1 MQIQSN
7 NHTSFDKQSIQ
18 SLTSRPTKF
27 NLSENNINAMDM
39 GMDVDSGNQ
48 ISAFFLLSSTL
59 YKEPYRAIIRELV
72 SNAIDASKQLPI
84 EEQKD
89 VILHIPSNI
98 SNQEF
103 YVQDFGIGMSL
114 EQVIN
119 IYGNYFASNKQNDAN
134 SIGGFGLGGKTPFI
148 YVKNKPDGFKLETT
162 SPEDGVRRTFVF
174 KMLQNEHG
182 SLKPIYYY
190 LDNLDEVDSQIKGTK
205 VSFKLDDEKDIAL
218 FTESIGDI
226 LFSMYPIQ
234 FKGIFELDD
243 VFNNVLQ
250 KIEMRTKN
258 LFLTHYHYIKE
269 KIANKELIKFND
281 DFSYIDYPIPNKN
294 SCSKIHLLLG
304 NIYYQYSLDKQ
315 GGIKALLTKLHRMN
329 NDISSLNPD
338 YTVFTQFPFIQSNC
352 NGKITFSLSREHIQK
367 NEDNDQIMQDLVV
380 EHLQNQVVKVNKLL
394 INEINKKFSEIKN
407 IFSNIKKLEDKKI
420 KDYNHLWL
428 KYDFYHRI
436 DLLKTINS
444 KYSHSLLSKDDLS
457 YLDNMFKELHEIFS
471 DLRSCYYKEKLNIG
485 CSLLFIF
492 EHPKQYKVHFFI
504 LDDVEKKCKQGSMH
518 FCKLIKNFKT
528 NDNYKIHYELVI
540 STKQYNILKEYN
552 YPFEYEPVF
561 LNEVAQEFL
570 DKIEEEKKQLEIKRL
585 EEEKALQEKQD
596 LLQKQKL
603 LKRQEQK
610 IQQLNDKPKL
620 VENESNGFYL
630 IQFEEMFSKNI
641 TKKTDNS
648 ISVSKHSEK
657 MIQLE
662 PIALP
667 KTIKLD
673 ITTINNPILE
683 KNVQFLIDMEMLR
696 FNKNKV
702 LINQAFLK
710 DTNNFFQN
718 LSFKTKNNLLK
729 SVDVFKPISNII
741 QFQFVDDDK
750 FNHLH
755 ELDFLQ
761 YILNSINERL
771 VQLYQKLDDDFHYY
785 MRDGFKDI
793 LNNKWQVCH
802 NLFSPFT
809 NISEAYYSVIIDDIL
824 HKKINKHM
832 DNLIDKYFKKVN
844 TINKRHI
851 LIRSLGIFDDL
862 RYHHQKFNLPF
873 VNWYN
878 YEPDFFYE
886 TAGCVYDQIE
896 SVYERK
902 DVDKQ
907 GLKYSKDFYQEHIKP
922 ILEQY

>member
-7 NHTSFDKQSIQ
+7 NQTSSDNQP
-18 SLTSRPTKF
+18 LTSRPTNF
-27 NLSENNINAMDM
+27 NLSENNINAIDM

-174 KMLQNEHG
+174 KMLQNKHG

-205 VSFKLDDEKDIAL
+205 VSFKLNDEKDIAL
-218 FTESIGDI
+218 FAESIGDI

-269 KIANKELIKFND
+269 KITNKELIKFND

-338 YTVFTQFPFIQSNC
+338 HTVSTQFPFIQSDC

-367 NEDNDQIMQDLVV
+367 NENNDKIIQELVV
-380 EHLQNQVVKVNKLL
+380 KHLQSQVVKLNELL
-394 INEINKKFSEIKN
+394 VSEAN
-407 IFSNIKKLEDKKI
+407 NYFSNIKKLYDNKTN
-420 KDYNHLWL
+420 DFNNLLL
-428 KYDFYHRI
+428 KYDLYNRI
-436 DLLKTINS
+436 LLLSRVADN
-444 KYSHSLLSKDDLS
+444 YSLLSEDDVFTLTNIFQDL
-457 YLDNMFKELHEIFS
+457 YEIVC
-471 DLRSCYYKEKLNIG
+471 DLKHCY
-485 CSLLFIF
+485 S
-492 EHPKQYKVHFFI
+492 KQYLYENGEGEYPLRAMLEKSKQEKTAFYI
-504 LDDVEKKCKQGSMH
+504 LDDVENKCKQGGRK
-518 FCKLIKNFKT
+518 FQTFIENF
-528 NDNYKIHYELVI
+528 NVSENHGVRYNFVI
-540 STKQYNILKEYN
+540 STKQYKILKEYN
-552 YPFEYEPVF
+552 FPFKYQPVS
-561 LNEVAQEFL
+561 LNEVAQSFL
-570 DKIEEEKKQLEIKRL
+570 DEIEEEKKQLKIKRI
-585 EEEKALQEKQD
+585 EEEKAIKEKKD
-596 LLQKQKL
+596 LLQKQRQ

-620 VENESNGFYL
+620 LENESNGFYL

-641 TKKTDNS
+641 TIKTDNS
-648 ISVSKHSEK
+648 VSVSKHSEK
-657 MIQLE
+657 IIQLE
-662 PIALP
+662 PITLP

-673 ITTINNPILE
+673 ITAINNPILE

-702 LINQAFLK
+702 LINQSFLK
-710 DTNNFFQN
+710 NTNNFFQT

-755 ELDFLQ
+755 ELDLLQ

-771 VQLYQKLDDDFHYY
+771 VQLYQQLDDDFHFY

-809 NISEAYYSVIIDDIL
+809 SISEAYYSVIIDNIL
-824 HKKINKHM
+824 HNKINKYM
-832 DNLIDKYFKKVN
+832 DNLIDEYFKKVN
-844 TINKRHI
+844 TINKRYI
-851 LIRSLGIFDDL
+851 LIKSLSIFEDL
-862 RYHHQKFNLPF
+862 IYHHQKLNLPF

-878 YEPDFFYE
+878 GEPDFFYE
-886 TAGCVYDQIE
+886 KAGCIYDQIK
-896 SVYERK
+896 SLYEKK
-902 DVDKQ
+902 DIDKQ
-907 GLKYSKDFYQEHIKP
+907 GLKYSKDFYQEYIKP

>member
-7 NHTSFDKQSIQ
+7 NQTSSGNQFAQS
-18 SLTSRPTKF
+18 TPTNF

-89 VILHIPSNI
+89 VVLHVPSNI

-148 YVKNKPDGFKLETT
+148 YVKDKTDGFKLETT
-162 SPEDGVRRTFVF
+162 SPEDGIRRTFVF

-182 SLKPIYYY
+182 GAGLKPIYYY
-190 LDNLDEVDSQIKGTK
+190 LDNLDEANSPIKGTK

-218 FTESIGDI
+218 FAESIGDI
-226 LFSMYPIQ
+226 LFSIYPIQ

-250 KIEMRTKN
+250 NIENRTKN
-258 LFLTHYHYIKE
+258 SFLTYYHYIKE
-269 KIANKELIKFND
+269 KITNKELIKFND
-281 DFSYIDYPIPNKN
+281 DFSYINYPIPNKN

-315 GGIKALLTKLHRMN
+315 GGIKTLLTKLHRMN
-329 NDISSLNPD
+329 NDILLFNPNH
-338 YTVFTQFPFIQSNC
+338 TTSTQFPFIQSDC

-367 NEDNDQIMQDLVV
+367 NENNDQIIQDLVV
-380 EHLQNQVVKVNKLL
+380 EHLKNQVVKVNELL
-394 INEINKKFSEIKN
+394 INEINKHVLDIKN
-407 IFSNIKKLEDKKI
+407 LYSNKS
-420 KDYNHLWL
+420 KDFDNLLL
-428 KYDFYHRI
+428 KYDLYNRI

-444 KYSHSLLSKDDLS
+444 RYSHRLLSKDDLAC
-457 YLDNMFKELHEIFS
+457 LDNMFQELHKIFS
-471 DLRSCYYKEKLNIG
+471 DLRSCYYKEELNRG
-485 CSLLFIF
+485 CSLWFIF
-492 EHPKQYKVHFFI
+492 EHPKQYKLHFFI

-552 YPFEYEPVF
+552 YPFEYEPVL
-561 LNEVAQEFL
+561 LNEIAQEFL

-585 EEEKALQEKQD
+585 EEEKALKEKQD
-596 LLQKQKL
+596 LIEKQKL
-603 LKRQEQK
+603 LKRQERK

-620 VENESNGFYL
+620 LENESNGFYL

-641 TKKTDNS
+641 TIKTDNS

-662 PIALP
+662 PIVLP

-673 ITTINNPILE
+673 ITIINNPVLE
-683 KNVQFLIDMEMLR
+683 KNVKFLIDMEMLR

-702 LINQAFLK
+702 LINEAFLK
-710 DTNNFFQN
+710 DTNNFFQQ

-755 ELDFLQ
+755 ELDLLQ

-771 VQLYQKLDDDFHYY
+771 VQLYQQLDDDFHYY

-793 LNNKWQVCH
+793 LYCKQWEMCNY
-802 NLFSPFT
+802 LFAPFT
-809 NISEAYYSVIIDDIL
+809 DISAAYYSIIIDNIL
-824 HKKINKHM
+824 HKKINEYL
-832 DNLIDKYFKKVN
+832 DNLINEYFKKVN
-844 TINKRHI
+844 TINKRHM
-851 LIRSLGIFDDL
+851 LIRSLSVFDDL
-862 RYHHQKFNLPF
+862 IYHHQKFNLPF
-873 VNWYN
+873 VDWYN
-878 YEPDFFYE
+878 IDQNFFNDNL
-886 TAGCVYDQIE
+886 GCVYDQIE
-896 SVYERK
+896 LIYERK

>member
-7 NHTSFDKQSIQ
+7 NQTSSGNQSVQ
-18 SLTSRPTKF
+18 SLAFRPTNF

-89 VILHIPSNI
+89 VVLHVPSNI

-148 YVKNKPDGFKLETT
+148 YVKDKLDGFKLETT

-182 SLKPIYYY
+182 GLKPIYYY
-190 LDNLDEVDSQIKGTK
+190 LDNLDEANSPTKGTK

-218 FTESIGDI
+218 FAESIGDI
-226 LFSMYPIQ
+226 LFSIYPIQ
-234 FKGIFELDD
+234 FKGIFELDG

-250 KIEMRTKN
+250 NIENRTKN
-258 LFLTHYHYIKE
+258 SFLTYYHYIKE

-281 DFSYIDYPIPNKN
+281 DFSYINYLIPNKN
-294 SCSKIHLLLG
+294 SCSQIHLLLG

-315 GGIKALLTKLHRMN
+315 GGIKTLLPKLNRMN
-329 NDISSLNPD
+329 NDILLFNPNH
-338 YTVFTQFPFIQSNC
+338 TVATQFPFIQSDC

-367 NEDNDQIMQDLVV
+367 NENNDQIIQDFVV
-380 EHLQNQVVKVNKLL
+380 EHLKNQVVKVNELL
-394 INEINKKFSEIKN
+394 INEINKHVLDIKN
-407 IFSNIKKLEDKKI
+407 LYDNKS
-420 KDYNHLWL
+420 KDFDNLLL
-428 KYDFYHRI
+428 KYDLYNRI
-436 DLLKTINS
+436 NLLKTINS
-444 KYSHSLLSKDDLS
+444 RYSHSLLSKDDLS
-457 YLDNMFKELHEIFS
+457 CLDNMFKELHEIFS
-471 DLRSCYYKEKLNIG
+471 NLRSCYYKEKLNIG
-485 CSLLFIF
+485 CSLWFIF
-492 EHPKQYKVHFFI
+492 EQPKQYKVHFFI

-528 NDNYKIHYELVI
+528 NDNYNIHYELVI

-552 YPFEYEPVF
+552 YPFEYEPVL
-561 LNEVAQEFL
+561 LNEIAQEFL

-585 EEEKALQEKQD
+585 EEEKTLKEKQD
-596 LLQKQKL
+596 LIEKQKL

-662 PIALP
+662 PIVLP

-673 ITTINNPILE
+673 ITTINNPVLE
-683 KNVQFLIDMEMLR
+683 KNIQFLIDMEMLR

-710 DTNNFFQN
+710 YTNNFFQQ
-718 LSFKTKNNLLK
+718 LSFKTKNNLLT

-771 VQLYQKLDDDFHYY
+771 VQLYQKLDDDFYFY

-793 LNNKWQVCH
+793 LNNKWQVCY

-809 NISEAYYSVIIDDIL
+809 SISEAYYSVIIDDIL
-824 HKKINKHM
+824 HKKINKQI

-851 LIRSLGIFDDL
+851 LIKSLSIFEDL
-862 RYHHQKFNLPF
+862 IYHHQKLNLPF
-873 VNWYN
+873 VNRYN

-886 TAGCVYDQIE
+886 NAGCVYDQIE

>member
-1 MQIQSN
+1 MQIQFN
-7 NHTSFDKQSIQ
+7 NQTSSGSQ
-18 SLTSRPTKF
+18 SLKSAPTNF

-89 VILHIPSNI
+89 VVLHIPSNI

-103 YVQDFGIGMSL
+103 YIQDFGIGMSL

-119 IYGNYFASNKQNDAN
+119 IYGNYFASNKQNDVD

-182 SLKPIYYY
+182 GLKPIYYY
-190 LDNLDEVDSQIKGTK
+190 LDNLDEVDSPTKGTK

-218 FTESIGDI
+218 FAESIGDI

-315 GGIKALLTKLHRMN
+315 GGIKTLLTKLHRMN
-329 NDISSLNPD
+329 NDISSLNPEH
-338 YTVFTQFPFIQSNC
+338 TVFTQFPFIQSDC
-352 NGKITFSLSREHIQK
+352 NGKITFSLSREYIQK
-367 NEDNDQIMQDLVV
+367 NESNNQIIQDLVV
-380 EHLQNQVVKVNKLL
+380 EHLKNQVVKINELL
-394 INEINKKFSEIKN
+394 ISEINKHVLDIKN
-407 IFSNIKKLEDKKI
+407 LYDNKS
-420 KDYNHLWL
+420 KDFDTLLL
-428 KYDFYHRI
+428 KYDLYNRI
-436 DLLKTINS
+436 QSLKVINN
-444 KYSHSLLSKDDLS
+444 KYNQSLLSEDDL
-457 YLDNMFKELHEIFS
+457 YCLDNIFKELYEIFS
-471 DLRSCYYKEKLNIG
+471 ISMTCYSKECLNRDEIY
-485 CSLLFIF
+485 CNLWWFVDKSNQDKI
-492 EHPKQYKVHFFI
+492 QFFI
-504 LDDVEKKCKQGSMH
+504 LDDIENKCKHGGMS
-518 FCKLIKNFKT
+518 FYNFIKDFNASVKT
-528 NDNYKIHYELVI
+528 KPCDERVI
-540 STKQYNILKEYN
+540 STKQYNLLKEYN
-552 YPFEYEPVF
+552 YPFKYEPVL
-561 LNEVAQEFL
+561 LNEVAQEFS
-570 DKIEEEKKQLEIKRL
+570 DKIEKEKKKL
-585 EEEKALQEKQD
+585 EKALKEKKD
-596 LLQKQKL
+596 LIEKQKL

-620 VENESNGFYL
+620 LKNESNGFYL

-641 TKKTDNS
+641 TIKTDNS
-648 ISVSKHSEK
+648 VSVSKYSEK
-657 MIQLE
+657 TVQLE
-662 PIALP
+662 PIILP

-673 ITTINNPILE
+673 INAINNPILE
-683 KNVQFLIDMEMLR
+683 KNIQFLIDMEMLR

-702 LINQAFLK
+702 LINEAFLK

-741 QFQFVDDDK
+741 QFKFVDDDK
-750 FNHLH
+750 FNNLN
-755 ELDFLQ
+755 ELDLLQ
-761 YILNSINERL
+761 YILNSVNSCL
-771 VQLYQKLDDDFHYY
+771 VQLYQQLDDDFHYY

-793 LNNKWQVCH
+793 LNSKRWQVC
-802 NLFSPFT
+802 NELFVPFT
-809 NISEAYYSVIIDDIL
+809 GIAEVYYLVIIDNIL
-824 HKKINKHM
+824 HKKVNEYL
-832 DNLIDKYFKKVN
+832 DNLIDEYFTKIN
-844 TINKRHI
+844 TLDKRHM
-851 LIRSLGIFDDL
+851 LIRSLSIFEDL

-878 YEPDFFYE
+878 GESDFFKDNI
-886 TAGCVYDQIE
+886 GCVCDQIE
-896 SVYERK
+896 SVYNRK
-902 DVDKQ
+902 DIDKQ

>member
-7 NHTSFDKQSIQ
+7 NQTSSSNQSVQ
-18 SLTSRPTKF
+18 SLTFRPTNF

-39 GMDVDSGNQ
+39 GMDVNNGNQ

-59 YKEPYRAIIRELV
+59 YKDPYRAIIRELV

-89 VILHIPSNI
+89 VVLHIPSNI

-148 YVKNKPDGFKLETT
+148 YVKNKTDGFKLETT
-162 SPEDGVRRTFVF
+162 SPKDGIRRTFVF

-182 SLKPIYYY
+182 GLKPIYYY
-190 LDNLDEVDSQIKGTK
+190 LDNLDEVNSPTKGTK
-205 VSFKLDDEKDIAL
+205 VSFKLDDEKDITL
-218 FTESIGDI
+218 FAESIGDI

-243 VFNNVLQ
+243 VFNDVLQ

-281 DFSYIDYPIPNKN
+281 DFSYIDYSIPNKN

-315 GGIKALLTKLHRMN
+315 GGIKTLLTKLSQRN
-329 NDISSLNPD
+329 YDIKLLNPD
-338 YTVFTQFPFIQSNC
+338 YIVSTHFPFIQSDC
-352 NGKITFSLSREHIQK
+352 NGKITFSLSREYIQK
-367 NEDNDQIMQDLVV
+367 NESNDQIIQELVV
-380 EHLQNQVVKVNKLL
+380 QHLRGQVVKLNELL
-394 INEINKKFSEIKN
+394 VSEINKHVLD
-407 IFSNIKKLEDKKI
+407 IKKLYINKS
-420 KDYNHLWL
+420 KDFDNLL
-428 KYDFYHRI
+428 SKYDLYHRI

-444 KYSHSLLSKDDLS
+444 KYSHGLLSKDDLS

-471 DLRSCYYKEKLNIG
+471 NLHTCYYKDLDDIEY
-485 CSLLFIF
+485 SLWSIF
-492 EHPKQYKVHFFI
+492 ESPKQYKLHFFI
-504 LDDVEKKCKQGSMH
+504 LDNVEKKCKQGSVQ
-518 FCKLIKNFKT
+518 FCKLIKNFNT
-528 NDNYKIHYELVI
+528 NNNYDVHYELVI
-540 STKQYNILKEYN
+540 STKQYNMLKEYN
-552 YPFEYEPVF
+552 FPFEYEPVF

-570 DKIEEEKKQLEIKRL
+570 DKIE
-585 EEEKALQEKQD
+585 KALKEKQD
-596 LLQKQKL
+596 LIEKQKL

-620 VENESNGFYL
+620 LENESNGFYL

-702 LINQAFLK
+702 LINQVFLK
-710 DTNNFFQN
+710 DTNNFFQQ
-718 LSFKTKNNLLK
+718 LSFKTKNNLLT

-809 NISEAYYSVIIDDIL
+809 SISEAYYSVIIDDIL
-824 HKKINKHM
+824 HKKINKQI

-851 LIRSLGIFDDL
+851 LIKSLSIFENL
-862 RYHHQKFNLPF
+862 IYHHQKFNLPF

-878 YEPDFFYE
+878 GEPDFFYE
-886 TAGCVYDQIE
+886 TAGCVYDQIK
-896 SVYERK
+896 SAYEQK

-907 GLKYSKDFYQEHIKP
+907 GVRYSKDFYQEYIKP
-922 ILEQY
+922 ILENY

>member
-1 MQIQSN
+1 MEMQSN
-7 NHTSFDKQSIQ
+7 NQASFDKQSIQ
-18 SLTSRPTKF
+18 SLMSRPTNF

-84 EEQKD
+84 EKQKD

-119 IYGNYFASNKQNDAN
+119 IYGNYFASNKQNDVN

-182 SLKPIYYY
+182 GLKPIYYY
-190 LDNLDEVDSQIKGTK
+190 LDNLDEVDSPTKGTK
-205 VSFKLDDEKDIAL
+205 VSFKLDDKKDIAL
-218 FTESIGDI
+218 FAESIGDI

-250 KIEMRTKN
+250 KIEIRTKN
-258 LFLTHYHYIKE
+258 LFLTHYRYIKE

-281 DFSYIDYPIPNKN
+281 DFSYIDYPITNKN

-304 NIYYQYSLDKQ
+304 NIYYQYSLNKQ
-315 GGIKALLTKLHRMN
+315 GGIKTLLTKLHRMN

-338 YTVFTQFPFIQSNC
+338 HTVSTQFPFIQSDC
-352 NGKITFSLSREHIQK
+352 NGKITFSLSREYIQK
-367 NEDNDQIMQDLVV
+367 NENNDKIIQDLVV
-380 EHLQNQVVKVNKLL
+380 EHLQNQVVKVNELL
-394 INEINKKFSEIKN
+394 INEINKHVLNIKN
-407 IFSNIKKLEDKKI
+407 LYDNKS
-420 KDYNHLWL
+420 KDFDNLLL
-428 KYDFYHRI
+428 KYDLYNRI
-436 DLLKTINS
+436 NLLKTINS
-444 KYSHSLLSKDDLS
+444 KYSYSLLSNDDLS
-457 YLDNMFKELHEIFS
+457 CLDNMFKELHEIFS
-471 DLRSCYYKEKLNIG
+471 NLRAYYYKEDLDIG
-485 CSLLFIF
+485 YNLWYIC
-492 EHPKQYKVHFFI
+492 EEPKQYKLHFFI
-504 LDDVEKKCKQGSMH
+504 LDDIEKKFKKVSSQ
-518 FCKLIKNFKT
+518 FCKMINNFNT
-528 NDNYKIHYELVI
+528 NNNYYVHYEVVI

-561 LNEVAQEFL
+561 LNKVAQEFL
-570 DKIEEEKKQLEIKRL
+570 DKIEEEKKQLKIKRL
-585 EEEKALQEKQD
+585 EEEKALKEKQD
-596 LLQKQKL
+596 LLQKQKS

-610 IQQLNDKPKL
+610 IQRLNDKPKL
-620 VENESNGFYL
+620 LENESNGFYL
-630 IQFEEMFSKNI
+630 IQFEEMFGKNI
-641 TKKTDNS
+641 TIKTDNS
-648 ISVSKHSEK
+648 VSVSKHSEK
-657 MIQLE
+657 IIQLE
-662 PIALP
+662 PITLP

-673 ITTINNPILE
+673 ITAINNPILE

-702 LINQAFLK
+702 LINEAFLK
-710 DTNNFFQN
+710 DTNNFFQQ

-755 ELDFLQ
+755 ELDLLQ
-761 YILNSINERL
+761 YILNSINKCL
-771 VQLYQKLDDDFHYY
+771 VQLYQQLDDDFHYY

-793 LNNKWQVCH
+793 LNGKKWQVC
-802 NLFSPFT
+802 NELFAPFT
-809 NISEAYYSVIIDDIL
+809 SITEAYYLVIIDNIL
-824 HKKINKHM
+824 HKKMNEYL
-832 DNLIDKYFKKVN
+832 DNLIDEYFKKVN
-844 TINKRHI
+844 TINKRYM
-851 LIRSLGIFDDL
+851 LIRSLSIFEDL
-862 RYHHQKFNLPF
+862 RYHHQKFNIPF

-878 YEPDFFYE
+878 GEPDFFYDNI
-886 TAGCVYDQIE
+886 GCVYDQIE

-902 DVDKQ
+902 DIDKQ
-907 GLKYSKDFYQEHIKP
+907 GLKYSKDFYQENIKP
-922 ILEQY
+922 IFEDY

>member
-1 MQIQSN
+1 M
-7 NHTSFDKQSIQ
+7 
-18 SLTSRPTKF
+18 
-27 NLSENNINAMDM
+27 
-39 GMDVDSGNQ
+39 
-48 ISAFFLLSSTL
+48 
-59 YKEPYRAIIRELV
+59 
-72 SNAIDASKQLPI
+72 
-84 EEQKD
+84 
-89 VILHIPSNI
+89 
-98 SNQEF
+98 
-103 YVQDFGIGMSL
+103 
-114 EQVIN
+114 
-119 IYGNYFASNKQNDAN
+119 
-134 SIGGFGLGGKTPFI
+134 
-148 YVKNKPDGFKLETT
+148 
-162 SPEDGVRRTFVF
+162 
-174 KMLQNEHG
+174 
-182 SLKPIYYY
+182 
-190 LDNLDEVDSQIKGTK
+190 
-205 VSFKLDDEKDIAL
+205 
-218 FTESIGDI
+218 
-226 LFSMYPIQ
+226 
-234 FKGIFELDD
+234 DD

-315 GGIKALLTKLHRMN
+315 GGIKTLLTKLNQRN
-329 NDISSLNPD
+329 YDIKLLNPD
-338 YTVFTQFPFIQSNC
+338 YIVSTHFPFIQSDC
-352 NGKITFSLSREHIQK
+352 NGKITFSLSREYIQK
-367 NEDNDQIMQDLVV
+367 NESNDQIIQELVV
-380 EHLQNQVVKVNKLL
+380 QHLQGQVVKLNELL
-394 INEINKKFSEIKN
+394 VSEINKHVLD
-407 IFSNIKKLEDKKI
+407 IKKLYINKS
-420 KDYNHLWL
+420 KDFDNLLL
-428 KYDFYHRI
+428 KYDLYHRI

-471 DLRSCYYKEKLNIG
+471 NLHTCYYKDLDDIEY
-485 CSLLFIF
+485 SLWSIF
-492 EHPKQYKVHFFI
+492 ESPKQYKLHFFI
-504 LDDVEKKCKQGSMH
+504 LDNVEKKCKQGSVQ
-518 FCKLIKNFKT
+518 FCKLIKNFNT
-528 NDNYKIHYELVI
+528 NNNYDVHYELVI
-540 STKQYNILKEYN
+540 STKQYNMLKEYN
-552 YPFEYEPVF
+552 FPFEYEPVF

-570 DKIEEEKKQLEIKRL
+570 DKIE
-585 EEEKALQEKQD
+585 KALKEKQD
-596 LLQKQKL
+596 LIEKQKL
-603 LKRQEQK
+603 LKRQERK

-620 VENESNGFYL
+620 LENESNGFYL

-641 TKKTDNS
+641 TIKTDNS
-648 ISVSKHSEK
+648 VSVSKHSEK

-755 ELDFLQ
+755 EVDLLQ
-761 YILNSINERL
+761 YILNSINKRL
-771 VQLYQKLDDDFHYY
+771 VQLYQQLDDDFHFY

-809 NISEAYYSVIIDDIL
+809 SISEAYYSVIIDDIL
-824 HKKINKHM
+824 HKKINKQI
-832 DNLIDKYFKKVN
+832 DNLINKYFKKVN

-851 LIRSLGIFDDL
+851 LIKSLSIFEDL
-862 RYHHQKFNLPF
+862 IYHHQKLNLPF
-873 VNWYN
+873 VDWYN
-878 YEPDFFYE
+878 GDPDFFYE
-886 TAGCVYDQIE
+886 NAGCVYDQIE

>member
-7 NHTSFDKQSIQ
+7 NQTSSVNQ
-18 SLTSRPTKF
+18 SLKSVPTNF

-89 VILHIPSNI
+89 VVLHVPSNI

-148 YVKNKPDGFKLETT
+148 YVKDKTDGFKLETT
-162 SPEDGVRRTFVF
+162 SPEDGIRRTFVF
-174 KMLQNEHG
+174 KMFQNDNG
-182 SLKPIYYY
+182 GAGLKPIYYY
-190 LDNLDEVDSQIKGTK
+190 LDNLDEVNSPTKGTK

-218 FTESIGDI
+218 FAESIGDI
-226 LFSMYPIQ
+226 LFSIYPIQ

-250 KIEMRTKN
+250 NIENRTKN
-258 LFLTHYHYIKE
+258 SFLTYYHYIKE

-281 DFSYIDYPIPNKN
+281 DFSYINYPIPNKN

-315 GGIKALLTKLHRMN
+315 GSIKTLLTKLHRMN
-329 NDISSLNPD
+329 NDILLFNPNH
-338 YTVFTQFPFIQSNC
+338 TTSTQFPFIQSDC

-367 NEDNDQIMQDLVV
+367 NENNDQIIQDLVV
-380 EHLQNQVVKVNKLL
+380 EHLKNQVVKVNDLL
-394 INEINKKFSEIKN
+394 INEINKHVLDIKN
-407 IFSNIKKLEDKKI
+407 LYSNKS
-420 KDYNHLWL
+420 KDFDNLLL
-428 KYDFYHRI
+428 KYDLYNRI
-436 DLLKTINS
+436 GLLKTINS
-444 KYSHSLLSKDDLS
+444 RYSHKLLSKDDLS

-471 DLRSCYYKEKLNIG
+471 NLRSCYYKEKLNIG
-485 CSLLFIF
+485 CSLWFIF
-492 EHPKQYKVHFFI
+492 EQPKQYKVHFFI
-504 LDDVEKKCKQGSMH
+504 LDDVDKKLKKDSSQ
-518 FCKLIKNFKT
+518 FCKMINNFNT
-528 NDNYKIHYELVI
+528 NNNYNVHYKLVI
-540 STKQYNILKEYN
+540 STKQYNLLKEYN
-552 YPFEYEPVF
+552 FPFEYEPVC
-561 LNEVAQEFL
+561 LNEVAQGFL
-570 DKIEEEKKQLEIKRL
+570 DKIEDENKQWKIKQI
-585 EEEKALQEKQD
+585 EEEKALKEKQD
-596 LLQKQKL
+596 LLQKQKS

-610 IQQLNDKPKL
+610 IQQLHNKPKL
-620 VENESNGFYL
+620 LENESNGFYL
-630 IQFEEMFSKNI
+630 IQFEEMFSKKI
-641 TKKTDNS
+641 ALKTDNS
-648 ISVSKHSEK
+648 ISVSKHSERI
-657 MIQLE
+657 IQLE
-662 PIALP
+662 PITLP
-667 KTIKLD
+667 KIIKLD

-702 LINQAFLK
+702 LINEAFLK
-710 DTNNFFQN
+710 DANNFFQT
-718 LSFKTKNNLLK
+718 LSFKTKNNLLQ
-729 SVDVFKPISNII
+729 SADVFKPISNII

-755 ELDFLQ
+755 ELDLLQ

-771 VQLYQKLDDDFHYY
+771 VQLYQQLDDDFHYY

-793 LNNKWQVCH
+793 LNSKKWQVC
-802 NLFSPFT
+802 NEIFAPFT
-809 NISEAYYSVIIDDIL
+809 GIAEVYYLGIIDNII
-824 HKKINKHM
+824 HNKINTYM
-832 DNLIDKYFKKVN
+832 DSLIDKYFKKVN
-844 TINKRHI
+844 TINKRYT
-851 LIRSLGIFDDL
+851 LIRSLSIFEDL
-862 RYHHQKFNLPF
+862 KYHHQKFNLPF
-873 VNWYN
+873 ANWHGD
-878 YEPDFFYE
+878 PDFFYDNIE
-886 TAGCVYDQIE
+886 YVYDQIKL
-896 SVYERK
+896 VYERK

-922 ILEQY
+922 ILEDY

>member
-1 MQIQSN
+1 MKIQSN
-7 NHTSFDKQSIQ
+7 NKNSSGNQ
-18 SLTSRPTKF
+18 SLTSSPTNF

-89 VILHIPSNI
+89 VVLHIPSNI

-148 YVKNKPDGFKLETT
+148 YVKDKTDGFKLETT
-162 SPEDGVRRTFVF
+162 SPEDGIRRTFVF

-182 SLKPIYYY
+182 GAGLKPIYYY
-190 LDNLDEVDSQIKGTK
+190 LDNLDEANSPIKGTK
-205 VSFKLDDEKDIAL
+205 VSFKLDDEKDISL
-218 FTESIGDI
+218 FAESIGDI
-226 LFSMYPIQ
+226 LFSIYPIQ

-250 KIEMRTKN
+250 NIENRTKN
-258 LFLTHYHYIKE
+258 SFLTYYHYIKE

-281 DFSYIDYPIPNKN
+281 DFSYINYPIPNKN

-315 GGIKALLTKLHRMN
+315 GAIKTLLTKLHRMN
-329 NDISSLNPD
+329 NDILLFNPNH
-338 YTVFTQFPFIQSNC
+338 TTSTQFPFIQSDC

-367 NEDNDQIMQDLVV
+367 NENNDQIIQDLVV
-380 EHLQNQVVKVNKLL
+380 EHLKNQVIKVNELL
-394 INEINKKFSEIKN
+394 INEINKHVLDIKN
-407 IFSNIKKLEDKKI
+407 LYSNKL
-420 KDYNHLWL
+420 KDFDNLLL
-428 KYDFYHRI
+428 KYDLYNRI
-436 DLLKTINS
+436 ELLKTINS
-444 KYSHSLLSKDDLS
+444 RYSHRLLSKDDLS
-457 YLDNMFKELHEIFS
+457 CLDNMFKELHEIFS

-485 CSLLFIF
+485 CSLWFIF
-492 EHPKQYKVHFFI
+492 EEPKQYKLHFFI
-504 LDDVEKKCKQGSMH
+504 LDDVDKKLKKDSSQ
-518 FCKLIKNFKT
+518 FCKMINNFNT
-528 NDNYKIHYELVI
+528 NNNYNVHYKLVI

-552 YPFEYEPVF
+552 YPFEYEPVC

-570 DKIEEEKKQLEIKRL
+570 DEIEDEKKQWKIQQIEEEKAKK
-585 EEEKALQEKQD
+585 EKQD
-596 LLQKQKL
+596 LLQKQKS

-610 IQQLNDKPKL
+610 IQQLNNKPKL
-620 VENESNGFYL
+620 LENESNGFYL
-630 IQFEEMFSKNI
+630 IQFEDVFSKNI
-641 TKKTDNS
+641 TLKTDNS
-648 ISVSKHSEK
+648 ISVLKHSERI
-657 MIQLE
+657 IQLE
-662 PIALP
+662 PITLP

-673 ITTINNPILE
+673 ITTIKNPILE

-702 LINQAFLK
+702 LINEAFLK
-710 DTNNFFQN
+710 DINNFFQT
-718 LSFKTKNNLLK
+718 LSFKTKNNLLQ
-729 SVDVFKPISNII
+729 SADVFKHISNII
-741 QFQFVDDDK
+741 QFQFIDDDK

-755 ELDFLQ
+755 ELDLLQ

-771 VQLYQKLDDDFHYY
+771 VQLYQQLDDDFHYY
-785 MRDGFKDI
+785 MRDGFKDH
-793 LNNKWQVCH
+793 LNSKKSQVC
-802 NLFSPFT
+802 NYLFAPFT
-809 NISEAYYSVIIDDIL
+809 GIAEVYYLGIIDNIL
-824 HKKINKHM
+824 HNKINTYM
-832 DNLIDKYFKKVN
+832 DSLIDKYFKKVN
-844 TINKRHI
+844 TINKRYM
-851 LIRSLGIFDDL
+851 LIRSLSIFEDL
-862 RYHHQKFNLPF
+862 KYHHQKFNLPF
-873 VNWYN
+873 ANWYGD
-878 YEPDFFYE
+878 PDFFYDNIE
-886 TAGCVYDQIE
+886 YVYNQIKL
-896 SVYERK
+896 VYERK

-907 GLKYSKDFYQEHIKP
+907 GLKYSKDFYQEYIKP
-922 ILEQY
+922 ILEDY

>member
-7 NHTSFDKQSIQ
+7 NQTSSVNQ
-18 SLTSRPTKF
+18 SLKSVPTNF

-84 EEQKD
+84 KEQKD

-148 YVKNKPDGFKLETT
+148 YVKNKTDGFKLETT

-182 SLKPIYYY
+182 GAGLKPIYYY
-190 LDNLDEVDSQIKGTK
+190 LDNLDEVNSLTKGTK

-218 FTESIGDI
+218 FAESIGDI
-226 LFSMYPIQ
+226 LFSIYPIQ
-234 FKGIFELDD
+234 FKGIFELDG
-243 VFNNVLQ
+243 VFNNILQ
-250 KIEMRTKN
+250 NIENRTKN
-258 LFLTHYHYIKE
+258 SFLTYYHYIKE

-281 DFSYIDYPIPNKN
+281 DFSYINYPIPNKN
-294 SCSKIHLLLG
+294 SCSQIHLILG

-315 GGIKALLTKLHRMN
+315 GGIKTLLPKLNRMN
-329 NDISSLNPD
+329 NDILLFNPNH
-338 YTVFTQFPFIQSNC
+338 TVATQFPFIQSDY

-367 NEDNDQIMQDLVV
+367 NENNDQIIQDLVV
-380 EHLQNQVVKVNKLL
+380 EHLKNQVVKVNDLL
-394 INEINKKFSEIKN
+394 INEINKHVLDIKN
-407 IFSNIKKLEDKKI
+407 LYSNKS
-420 KDYNHLWL
+420 KDFDNLLL
-428 KYDFYHRI
+428 KYDLYNRI
-436 DLLKTINS
+436 GLLKTINS
-444 KYSHSLLSKDDLS
+444 RYSHKLLSKDDLS

-471 DLRSCYYKEKLNIG
+471 NLRSCYYKEKLNIG
-485 CSLLFIF
+485 CSLWFIF
-492 EHPKQYKVHFFI
+492 EQLKQYKVHFFI
-504 LDDVEKKCKQGSMH
+504 LDDVDKKLKKDSSQ
-518 FCKLIKNFKT
+518 FCKMINNFNT
-528 NDNYKIHYELVI
+528 NNNYNVHYKLVI
-540 STKQYNILKEYN
+540 STKQYNLLKEYN
-552 YPFEYEPVF
+552 FPFEYEPVC
-561 LNEVAQEFL
+561 LNEVAQVFL
-570 DKIEEEKKQLEIKRL
+570 DKIEDEKKQWKIQQI
-585 EEEKALQEKQD
+585 EEEKALKEKQD
-596 LLQKQKL
+596 LLKKQKSI
-603 LKRQEQK
+603 KRQEQK
-610 IQQLNDKPKL
+610 IQQLHNKPKL
-620 VENESNGFYL
+620 LENESNGFYL
-630 IQFEEMFSKNI
+630 IQFEEMFSKKI
-641 TKKTDNS
+641 ALKTDNS
-648 ISVSKHSEK
+648 ISVSKHSERI
-657 MIQLE
+657 IQLE
-662 PIALP
+662 PITLP
-667 KTIKLD
+667 KIIKLD

-702 LINQAFLK
+702 LINEAFLK
-710 DTNNFFQN
+710 DVNNFFQT
-718 LSFKTKNNLLK
+718 LSFKTKNNLLQ
-729 SVDVFKPISNII
+729 SADVFKPISNII

-755 ELDFLQ
+755 ELDLLQ

-771 VQLYQKLDDDFHYY
+771 VQLYQQLDDDFHYY

-793 LNNKWQVCH
+793 LNSKKWQVC
-802 NLFSPFT
+802 NEIFAPFT
-809 NISEAYYSVIIDDIL
+809 GIAEVYYLGIIDNII
-824 HKKINKHM
+824 HNKINTYM
-832 DNLIDKYFKKVN
+832 DSLIDKYFKKVN
-844 TINKRHI
+844 TINKRYT
-851 LIRSLGIFDDL
+851 LIRSLSIFEDL
-862 RYHHQKFNLPF
+862 KYHHQKFNLPF
-873 VNWYN
+873 ANWHGN
-878 YEPDFFYE
+878 PDFFYDNIE
-886 TAGCVYDQIE
+886 YVYDQIKL
-896 SVYERK
+896 VYERK

-922 ILEQY
+922 ILEDY

>member
-7 NHTSFDKQSIQ
+7 NKNSSGNQ
-18 SLTSRPTKF
+18 SLTLSPTNF

-84 EEQKD
+84 DEQKD
-89 VILHIPSNI
+89 VVLHVPSNI
-98 SNQEF
+98 STQEF

-114 EQVIN
+114 DQVIN

-148 YVKNKPDGFKLETT
+148 YVKDKTDGFKLETT
-162 SPEDGVRRTFVF
+162 SPEDGIRRTFVF
-174 KMLQNEHG
+174 KMLQNEHSG
-182 SLKPIYYY
+182 AGLKPIYYY
-190 LDNLDEVDSQIKGTK
+190 LDNLDEANSPIKGTK

-218 FTESIGDI
+218 FAESIGDI
-226 LFSMYPIQ
+226 LFSIYPIQ
-234 FKGIFELDD
+234 FKGIFELDG

-315 GGIKALLTKLHRMN
+315 GGIKTSLTKLHRMN
-329 NDISSLNPD
+329 QDISLLNPNH
-338 YTVFTQFPFIQSNC
+338 TVSTQFPFIQSDC
-352 NGKITFSLSREHIQK
+352 NGKITFSLSREYIQK
-367 NEDNDQIMQDLVV
+367 NENNDRIIQDLVV
-380 EHLQNQVVKVNKLL
+380 QHLKNQVVKANELL
-394 INEINKKFSEIKN
+394 INEINKHVVD
-407 IFSNIKKLEDKKI
+407 IKKLYENKS
-420 KDYNHLWL
+420 KDFENLLL
-428 KYDFYHRI
+428 KYDLYNRI
-436 DLLKTINS
+436 ILLKRLIGN
-444 KYSHSLLSKDDLS
+444 YNHSLLSKDDLS
-457 YLDNMFKELHEIFS
+457 CLDNIFQELHEIFS
-471 DLRSCYYKEKLNIG
+471 NLRTCYYKDYLDDTG
-485 CSLLFIF
+485 YYLWGIF
-492 EHPKQYKVHFFI
+492 EEPEQYKLQFFI
-504 LDDVEKKCKQGSMH
+504 LDDAKKKYKKGSSQ
-518 FCKLIKNFKT
+518 FCKMIKNF
-528 NDNYKIHYELVI
+528 NSNHNIHYELVI

-552 YPFEYEPVF
+552 YHFEYEPVF
-561 LNEVAQEFL
+561 LNEIVQEFL
-570 DKIEEEKKQLEIKRL
+570 DKFEEEKKQLEIKRL
-585 EEEKALQEKQD
+585 EEEKAKKEKQD
-596 LLQKQKL
+596 LIQKQKS
-603 LKRQEQK
+603 LKRQEQR

-620 VENESNGFYL
+620 LENESNGFYL
-630 IQFEEMFSKNI
+630 IQFEKMFSKKI
-641 TKKTDNS
+641 TIKTDNNV
-648 ISVSKHSEK
+648 SVSKHSERI
-657 MIQLE
+657 IQLE
-662 PIALP
+662 PITLP

-673 ITTINNPILE
+673 IKTINNPILE
-683 KNVQFLIDMEMLR
+683 KNVQFLIDMEILR

-702 LINQAFLK
+702 LINEAFLK
-710 DTNNFFQN
+710 DTNNFFQT
-718 LSFKTKNNLLK
+718 LSFKTKNNLLQ
-729 SVDVFKPISNII
+729 SADVFKPISNII

-755 ELDFLQ
+755 ELDLLQ

-771 VQLYQKLDDDFHYY
+771 VQLYQKLDNDFHYY

-793 LNNKWQVCH
+793 LNSKKWQVC
-802 NLFSPFT
+802 NEIFAPFT
-809 NISEAYYSVIIDDIL
+809 GISEAHYSMIIDNII
-824 HKKINKHM
+824 HNKINEYL

-844 TINKRHI
+844 VINKRHM
-851 LIRSLGIFDDL
+851 LIRSLSIFEDL

-878 YEPDFFYE
+878 GEPDFFYDNI
-886 TAGCVYDQIE
+886 GYVYGQIE
-896 SVYERK
+896 SIYKRK
-902 DVDKQ
+902 HVDKQ

-922 ILEQY
+922 ILEDY

>member
-7 NHTSFDKQSIQ
+7 NQTSSSNQSVQ
-18 SLTSRPTKF
+18 SLTFRPTNF

-89 VILHIPSNI
+89 VVLHIPSNI

-148 YVKNKPDGFKLETT
+148 YVKNKTDGFKLETT

-182 SLKPIYYY
+182 GAGLKPIYYY

-218 FTESIGDI
+218 FAESIGDI

-281 DFSYIDYPIPNKN
+281 DFSYIDYPIQNKN
-294 SCSKIHLLLG
+294 SCSKIHLLLS

-315 GGIKALLTKLHRMN
+315 GRIKTLLTKLHRMD

-338 YTVFTQFPFIQSNC
+338 HTVSTQFPFIQSDC
-352 NGKITFSLSREHIQK
+352 NGKITFSLSREYIQK
-367 NEDNDQIMQDLVV
+367 NESNHQIIQDLVV
-380 EHLQNQVVKVNKLL
+380 EHLQNQVVKVNELL
-394 INEINKKFSEIKN
+394 INEINKHVVD
-407 IFSNIKKLEDKKI
+407 IKKLYGNKS
-420 KDYNHLWL
+420 KDFDNLL
-428 KYDFYHRI
+428 LIYDLYLRI

-471 DLRSCYYKEKLNIG
+471 NLCTYYYKEDLDIG
-485 CSLLFIF
+485 YNLWDFF
-492 EHPKQYKVHFFI
+492 EEPEQYELHFFI
-504 LDDVEKKCKQGSMH
+504 LDDIEKKFKKVSSQ
-518 FCKLIKNFKT
+518 FCKMINNFNKN
-528 NDNYKIHYELVI
+528 NNYYVHYEVVI
-540 STKQYNILKEYN
+540 STKQYNILKKYN

-561 LNEVAQEFL
+561 LNDVAQSFW
-570 DKIEEEKKQLEIKRL
+570 DKLEEEKKQLKIKRL
-585 EEEKALQEKQD
+585 EEEKALKEKQD
-596 LLQKQKL
+596 LIQKQKL

-620 VENESNGFYL
+620 LENESNGFYL
-630 IQFEEMFSKNI
+630 IQFEEMFGKNI
-641 TKKTDNS
+641 TIKTDNS

-662 PIALP
+662 PIILP

-673 ITTINNPILE
+673 ITAINNPILE
-683 KNVQFLIDMEMLR
+683 KNIHFLIDMEMLR
-696 FNKNKV
+696 FNKNQV
-702 LINQAFLK
+702 LINEAFLK
-710 DTNNFFQN
+710 DTNDFFQN

-755 ELDFLQ
+755 ELDLLQ

-771 VQLYQKLDDDFHYY
+771 VQLYQQLDDDFHFY

>member
-7 NHTSFDKQSIQ
+7 NQTSSGNQSVQ
-18 SLTSRPTKF
+18 SLAFRPTNF

-89 VILHIPSNI
+89 VVLHVPSNI

-148 YVKNKPDGFKLETT
+148 YVKDKTDGFKLETT
-162 SPEDGVRRTFVF
+162 SPEDGIRRTFVF
-174 KMLQNEHG
+174 KMLQNEYG

-190 LDNLDEVDSQIKGTK
+190 LDNLDEANSPTKGTK

-218 FTESIGDI
+218 FAESIGDI
-226 LFSMYPIQ
+226 LFSIYPIQ
-234 FKGIFELDD
+234 FKGIFELDG

-250 KIEMRTKN
+250 NIENRTKN
-258 LFLTHYHYIKE
+258 SFLTYYHYIKE

-281 DFSYIDYPIPNKN
+281 DFSYINYLIPNKN
-294 SCSKIHLLLG
+294 SCSQIHLLLG

-315 GGIKALLTKLHRMN
+315 GGIKTLLPKLNRMN
-329 NDISSLNPD
+329 NDILLFNPNH
-338 YTVFTQFPFIQSNC
+338 TVATQFPFIQSDC

-367 NEDNDQIMQDLVV
+367 NENNDQIIQDLVV
-380 EHLQNQVVKVNKLL
+380 EHLKNQVVKVNEIL
-394 INEINKKFSEIKN
+394 INEINKHVLD
-407 IFSNIKKLEDKKI
+407 IKKLYDNKSKNF
-420 KDYNHLWL
+420 DNLLL
-428 KYDFYHRI
+428 KYDLYNRI

-444 KYSHSLLSKDDLS
+444 RYSHSLLSKDDLS
-457 YLDNMFKELHEIFS
+457 RLDNMFQELHEIFS

-485 CSLLFIF
+485 CSLWFIF
-492 EHPKQYKVHFFI
+492 EQPKQYKLHFFI
-504 LDDVEKKCKQGSMH
+504 LDDVDKKLKKDSNQ
-518 FCKLIKNFKT
+518 FCKMINNFNT
-528 NDNYKIHYELVI
+528 NNNYNVHYELVI
-540 STKQYNILKEYN
+540 STKQYNLLKEYN
-552 YPFEYEPVF
+552 FPFEYEPVC

-570 DKIEEEKKQLEIKRL
+570 DQIEDEKKQWKIQQIEEEKAKK
-585 EEEKALQEKQD
+585 EKQD
-596 LLQKQKL
+596 LIQKQKM
-603 LKRQEQK
+603 LKRQERK
-610 IQQLNDKPKL
+610 IQQLHNKTKL
-620 VENESNGFYL
+620 LENESNGFYL

-641 TKKTDNS
+641 TMKTDNS
-648 ISVSKHSEK
+648 VSVSKHSEK

-662 PIALP
+662 PIILP

-673 ITTINNPILE
+673 IKAINNSILE
-683 KNVQFLIDMEMLR
+683 KNIQFLIDMEMLR

-702 LINQAFLK
+702 LINEAFLK
-710 DTNNFFQN
+710 DTNDFFKPF
-718 LSFKTKNNLLK
+718 SFKTKNNLLK

-750 FNHLH
+750 FNSLH
-755 ELDFLQ
+755 ELDLLQ
-761 YILNSINERL
+761 YILTSVSGRL
-771 VQLYQKLDDDFHYY
+771 VHLYQQLDDDFHYY

-793 LNNKWQVCH
+793 LNSKRWQVC
-802 NLFSPFT
+802 NELFVPFT
-809 NISEAYYSVIIDDIL
+809 GISEVYYSVIIDNIL
-824 HKKINKHM
+824 HKKMNEYL
-832 DNLIDKYFKKVN
+832 DNLIDVYFKNVN
-844 TINKRHI
+844 TINKRYM
-851 LIRSLGIFDDL
+851 LIKSLSIFENL
-862 RYHHQKFNLPF
+862 RYHHQQFNIPF
-873 VNWYN
+873 INWYN
-878 YEPDFFYE
+878 GEPDFFYDNI
-886 TAGCVYDQIE
+886 GCVYDQIKLT
-896 SVYERK
+896 YERN
-902 DVDKQ
+902 DVDKK
-907 GLKYSKDFYQEHIKP
+907 GLKYSKNFYQEHIKP
-922 ILEQY
+922 ILEDY

>member
-1 MQIQSN
+1 MQISLNNQNFSN
-7 NHTSFDKQSIQ
+7 NQHSQ
-18 SLTSRPTKF
+18 SLTSCPTNF

-89 VILHIPSNI
+89 VVLHIPSNI

-119 IYGNYFASNKQNDAN
+119 IYGNYFASNKQNDVD

-162 SPEDGVRRTFVF
+162 SPEDGVRRTFIF

-190 LDNLDEVDSQIKGTK
+190 LDNLDEVDSQTKGTK

-218 FTESIGDI
+218 FAESIGDI

-315 GGIKALLTKLHRMN
+315 GGIKTLLTKLHRMN

-338 YTVFTQFPFIQSNC
+338 HTVSTQFPFIQSDC

-367 NEDNDQIMQDLVV
+367 NENNDQIIQDLVV
-380 EHLQNQVVKVNKLL
+380 EHLKNQVVKINELL
-394 INEINKKFSEIKN
+394 ISEINKHVLDIKN
-407 IFSNIKKLEDKKI
+407 LYDNKS
-420 KDYNHLWL
+420 KDFDTLLL
-428 KYDFYHRI
+428 KYDLYNRI

-444 KYSHSLLSKDDLS
+444 KYSNSLLSNDDLS
-457 YLDNMFKELHEIFS
+457 CLDNMFKELHEIFS
-471 DLRSCYYKEKLNIG
+471 DLRTCYYKENLYDVG
-485 CSLLFIF
+485 YSLWCIF
-492 EHPKQYKVHFFI
+492 EQPKQYKLHFFI
-504 LDDVEKKCKQGSMH
+504 LDDVEKKCKQGSRQ
-518 FCKLIKNFKT
+518 FCRLINNFNINNNKN
-528 NDNYKIHYELVI
+528 IHYELVI
-540 STKQYNILKEYN
+540 STKQYNLLKEYN
-552 YPFEYEPVF
+552 FPFEYEPVC
-561 LNEVAQEFL
+561 LNEVAQGFL
-570 DKIEEEKKQLEIKRL
+570 DKIEDEKKQWKIQQI
-585 EEEKALQEKQD
+585 EEEKAKKEKQD
-596 LLQKQKL
+596 LIEKQKL
-603 LKRQEQK
+603 LKRQERK

-620 VENESNGFYL
+620 LENESNGFYL

-641 TKKTDNS
+641 TIKMDNS

-662 PIALP
+662 PIILP

-673 ITTINNPILE
+673 IKAINNSILE
-683 KNVQFLIDMEMLR
+683 KNIQFLIDMEMLR

-702 LINQAFLK
+702 LINEAFLK
-710 DTNNFFQN
+710 DTNNFFQQ
-718 LSFKTKNNLLK
+718 LSFKTKSDLLK

-741 QFQFVDDDK
+741 QFQFVDDNK
-750 FNHLH
+750 FNYLH
-755 ELDFLQ
+755 ELDLLQ

-771 VQLYQKLDDDFHYY
+771 VQLYQQLDDNFHYY
-785 MRDGFKDI
+785 MRDGFKDH
-793 LNNKWQVCH
+793 LNSKKWQVC
-802 NLFSPFT
+802 NYLFAPFT
-809 NISEAYYSVIIDDIL
+809 GIAEFYYSVIIDKIL
-824 HKKINKHM
+824 HNKINDYM
-832 DNLIDKYFKKVN
+832 DNLIDKYFKKFNV
-844 TINKRHI
+844 INKRHM
-851 LIRSLGIFDDL
+851 LIRSLSIFEDL

-878 YEPDFFYE
+878 GESDFFKDNI
-886 TAGCVYDQIE
+886 GCVCDQIE
-896 SVYERK
+896 SVYNRK
-902 DVDKQ
+902 DIDKQ

>member
-1 MQIQSN
+1 MQIQFN
-7 NHTSFDKQSIQ
+7 NQTFSDNQFAQS
-18 SLTSRPTKF
+18 TPTNF

-148 YVKNKPDGFKLETT
+148 YVKNKTDGFKLETT

-174 KMLQNEHG
+174 KMLQNNNG
-182 SLKPIYYY
+182 GLKPIYYY
-190 LDNLDEVDSQIKGTK
+190 LDNLDEVNSPTKGTK

-218 FTESIGDI
+218 FAESIGDI
-226 LFSMYPIQ
+226 LFSIYPIQ

-258 LFLTHYHYIKE
+258 LFLTHCHYIKE

-281 DFSYIDYPIPNKN
+281 DFSYIDYSIPNKN

-315 GGIKALLTKLHRMN
+315 GGIKTSLTKLHKMN
-329 NDISSLNPD
+329 KDISLLNPNHI
-338 YTVFTQFPFIQSNC
+338 VSIQFPFIQSDC

-367 NEDNDQIMQDLVV
+367 NEDNDQIIQDLVV
-380 EHLQNQVVKVNKLL
+380 EHLKNQVVKVNELL
-394 INEINKKFSEIKN
+394 INEINKHVLDIKN
-407 IFSNIKKLEDKKI
+407 LYDNKS
-420 KDYNHLWL
+420 KDFDNLLL
-428 KYDFYHRI
+428 KYDLYNRI
-436 DLLKTINS
+436 QSLKVINN
-444 KYSHSLLSKDDLS
+444 KYNQSLLSEDDL
-457 YLDNMFKELHEIFS
+457 YCLDNIFKELYEIFS
-471 DLRSCYYKEKLNIG
+471 ISMICYSKECLNQDEIY
-485 CSLLFIF
+485 CNLWWFVDKSNQDKI
-492 EHPKQYKVHFFI
+492 QFFI
-504 LDDVEKKCKQGSMH
+504 LDDIENKCKHGGMS
-518 FCKLIKNFKT
+518 FYNFIKDFNASVKT
-528 NDNYKIHYELVI
+528 KPCDERVI
-540 STKQYNILKEYN
+540 STKQYNLLKEYN

-570 DKIEEEKKQLEIKRL
+570 DKIEAEKKQLE
-585 EEEKALQEKQD
+585 KALKEKKD
-596 LLQKQKL
+596 LIEKQKL
-603 LKRQEQK
+603 LKRQERK

-620 VENESNGFYL
+620 LENESNDFYL
-630 IQFEEMFSKNI
+630 IQFEEMFGKNI
-641 TKKTDNS
+641 TIKTDNS
-648 ISVSKHSEK
+648 VSVSKHSEK
-657 MIQLE
+657 IIQLE
-662 PIALP
+662 PITLP

-673 ITTINNPILE
+673 ITAINNLILE

-702 LINQAFLK
+702 LINEAFLK

-755 ELDFLQ
+755 ELDLLQ

-771 VQLYQKLDDDFHYY
+771 VQLYQQLDDDFHFY

-809 NISEAYYSVIIDDIL
+809 SISEAYYSVIIDDIL
-824 HKKINKHM
+824 HKKINKQI

-851 LIRSLGIFDDL
+851 LIKSLSIFEDL
-862 RYHHQKFNLPF
+862 IYHHQKLNLPF
-873 VNWYN
+873 VNRYN

-886 TAGCVYDQIE
+886 NAGCVYDQIE